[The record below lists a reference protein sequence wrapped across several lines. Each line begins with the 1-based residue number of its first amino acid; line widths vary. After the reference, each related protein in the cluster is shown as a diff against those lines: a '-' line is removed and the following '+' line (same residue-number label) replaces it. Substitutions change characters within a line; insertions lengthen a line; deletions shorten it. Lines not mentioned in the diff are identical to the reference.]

1 MIPQMTQL
9 RPGRNIDAAVDVD
22 AHDGRGRLVLRN
34 AAHGLAGL
42 RELQEHLK
50 RDDQK
55 DGHNDDIS
63 IRLGKD
69 EIADFDYAGQEAG
82 NREGVGTVDQTQ
94 GLGNDLGK
102 NLGAHNGIHGQR
114 HIAQGVED
122 GGGDQTAEHEHHDE
136 RAEDAQPDGPAEADN
151 EGSAEDEGGSGDQHI
166 MCNVQQAGGLPDQRI
181 FHADQSVHEAE
192 GNTCDQQLQ
201 DSFKHCFPPFLA
213 NVKAVQ
219 PAYPVGRPCQRLQIY
234 FVSITPRK
242 PWCTSQGHCP

>member
-1 MIPQMTQL
+1 MIYPY
-9 RPGRNIDAAVDVD
+9 A
-22 AHDGRGRLVLRN
+22 
-34 AAHGLAGL
+34 LAKTKSPIL
-42 RELQEHLK
+42 
-50 RDDQK
+50 
-55 DGHNDDIS
+55 I
-63 IRLGKD
+63 
-69 EIADFDYAGQEAG
+69 YAGQEAG
-82 NREGVGTVDQTQ
+82 NREGVGTVDQAQ

-122 GGGDQTAEHEHHDE
+122 GGGDQTAEHEHHEE

-213 NVKAVQ
+213 NVK
-219 PAYPVGRPCQRLQIY
+219 GRPTSISSWTALPETTNLFRFDYSAETVVYITGTLSLISATVAEWTSRLFSSQVALPWSIGKS
-234 FVSITPRK
+234 FVSATASRIA
-242 PWCTSQGHCP
+242 